1 MISIISPGHVIIF
14 GLPLF
19 FYLGI
24 VTFVAMITTAILG
37 FLVLRAKYGIK
48 FSWHVNMA
56 RATIIIAI
64 IHGIIVIWG
73 MFF

>member
-1 MISIISPGHVIIF
+1 MIFMTSPGHILIF
-14 GLPLF
+14 GIPLY

-24 VTFVAMITTAILG
+24 VTFVALITTAVFG
-37 FLVLRAKYGIK
+37 FLVLKGKYGIK

-64 IHGIIVIWG
+64 THGILVLWG